1 MYKCNDNPI
10 HCIGNCSRFGFV
22 LKLIQYAKLRVAFEL
37 LRKCFGLGWKRK
49 HNLVLSPW
57 IWIFLAYQC
66 QVSPLTN
73 KWMYVRY
80 QVFLPRPCNIP
91 LLQCNLTCDMWWLWH
106 NAFYF
111 FFASQDTILHYVT
124 QHLLC
129 WRRNDNWHWIG
140 RWEEFLL
147 VIFPVKKL
155 YYIGLIL
162 QYNDTFNWYWI
173 DV

>member
-22 LKLIQYAKLRVAFEL
+22 LKLIQYAKLRVAFEI

-73 KWMYVRY
+73 KWMYVTKFSSLDHAIFRC
-80 QVFLPRPCNIP
+80 CNVTWHV
-91 LLQCNLTCDMWWLWH
+91 TCDGC
-106 NAFYF
+106 
-111 FFASQDTILHYVT
+111 DTMRSI
-124 QHLLC
+124 
-129 WRRNDNWHWIG
+129 
-140 RWEEFLL
+140 FLL
-147 VIFPVKKL
+147 RRIQ
-155 YYIGLIL
+155 YYIMLHNTYCAGDAMIIDIGLEDGRSFYSL
-162 QYNDTFNWYWI
+162 YSL
-173 DV
+173 